1 MTLERFHGPALG
13 HWPTESVVELTGRW
27 DKELIEIAATLV
39 SRYPYLSRKS
49 RRHLVRS
56 ERVSVFLFMSGQCY
70 CRTYSAN
77 CSMPAYGPDG
87 RKLVKGAT
95 ITTTSPRPSRY
106 AARLD
111 RRYGRSCDLNDRPRS
126 ILEDPRTC
134 ENPIAQNIEIH
145 DQLHDIIIRCTVTP
159 DKEYVLFHS
168 SVQIG
173 EPIVSVLG

>member
-1 MTLERFHGPALG
+1 MCLFAFILRKVRLAHVYRIDPCMSSYREQAHRTGTG
-13 HWPTESVVELTGRW
+13 HW
-27 DKELIEIAATLV
+27 A
-39 SRYPYLSRKS
+39 
-49 RRHLVRS
+49 
-56 ERVSVFLFMSGQCY
+56 RVYAPINNILKMC
-70 CRTYSAN
+70 
-77 CSMPAYGPDG
+77 MH
-87 RKLVKGAT
+87 
-95 ITTTSPRPSRY
+95 RY